1 MFTGLIEEVGTV
13 RSIREGEPGKRLQI
27 VAPRTARKLRVGDS
41 VAVNGCC
48 LTLSARRGDQLT
60 FDLLEETFDRT
71 NLKALRHESPVN
83 LERALRADDRL
94 GGHFVQ
100 GHVDCTSRIIN
111 FEQRRGDRRLEVE
124 LPAEFARY
132 VARKGSIAIDGI
144 SLTIAEV
151 SSRSFAVWIIPHTKR
166 QTNLGHAEAGG
177 LVNLEFDILAKYV
190 ERMLS
195 RHAPPG

>member
-13 RSIREGEPGKRLQI
+13 SSIRERVNSKQMQI

-48 LTLSARRGDQLT
+48 LTLSAHRGDQLT
-60 FDLLEETFDRT
+60 FNLLAETFDRT
-71 NLKALRHESPVN
+71 NLKALRHRSPVN
-83 LERALRADDRL
+83 LERALRADGRF

-111 FEQRRGDRRLEVE
+111 FDQRRGDRRLEVE

-144 SLTIAEV
+144 SLPVAEGPPQ
-151 SSRSFAVWIIPHTKR
+151 SLAVRILPHRKR
-166 QTNLGHAEAGG
+166 HTNLGLADGRG
-177 LVNLEFDILAKYV
+177 LGNLACDLLPKYV
-190 ERMLS
+190 QS
-195 RHAPPG
+195 